1 VSGKIS
7 GLNSSPPPAAPA
19 TSAAGQRAAAASSP
33 AAGGTNTTDSV
44 QITDTASHLVT
55 AEQALADVPVISQGR
70 VTQISNLLAAG
81 TYKVSPERIANKLLQ
96 FERLLPDDPADP
108 TDPSDAADSAE

>member
-7 GLNSSPPPAAPA
+7 GVNSSPPPAAPA
-19 TSAAGQRAAAASSP
+19 ASGAAQRAAAASSP
-33 AAGGTNTTDSV
+33 ATGGTGSSTDSV

-70 VTQISNLLAAG
+70 VSRITDSLAAG

-96 FERLLPDDPADP
+96 FERLMPDEPAD
-108 TDPSDAADSAE
+108 SADSAE